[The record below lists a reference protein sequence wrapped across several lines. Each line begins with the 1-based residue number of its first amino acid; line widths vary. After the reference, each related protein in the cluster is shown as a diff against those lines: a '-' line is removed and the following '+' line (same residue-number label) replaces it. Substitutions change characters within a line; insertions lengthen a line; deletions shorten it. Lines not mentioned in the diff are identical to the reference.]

1 MEIFINLHFN
11 NYQPVD
17 NTATSAETM
26 KPFCRLKLQ
35 KTPSVALQQCIVVNI
50 SNKGGDNLV
59 AGWLIRAVRDSAD
72 LPSPTPRRWATPT
85 TSCQS
90 PGFLKRHACDLSEIF
105 FFNPVTLCAS
115 LPRSTPPLIGSLRQQ
130 GAPVSVSQHFVQQ

>member
-11 NYQPVD
+11 NYQPID

-26 KPFCRLKLQ
+26 KPFCRLKLE

-50 SNKGGDNLV
+50 SNEGGDNAV
-59 AGWLIRAVRDSAD
+59 AGWLIRAVRDPAD

-90 PGFLKRHACDLSEIF
+90 PGFLKRHACDLSEKT
-105 FFNPVTLCAS
+105 FNPCHPVRQP
-115 LPRSTPPLIGSLRQQ
+115 PRSTPPPIGSLRQQ